1 MKPKVIV
8 ILGPT
13 STGKSGIAVEIAKK
27 IGGEIISADSRQ
39 VFKEMNLGSGKI
51 TKKEMGGIPHH
62 LLDVSSPK
70 TFFSVVKYKELAEK
84 EIEKI
89 ISKNK
94 VPIICGGTGFYI
106 DKIIKNIILPEVGLN
121 KKLRAKLEKYSIEKL
136 YDILKKLSPSRA
148 KNIDKYNKVRLIRAI
163 EIASALG
170 NVPDMK
176 EGPKKYNYLIIG
188 LDMDDD
194 ALKQRMH
201 YRLLA
206 RIKAGMVNEVKKLH
220 KQGVTWKRLESF
232 GLEYR
237 QVAMFLQNKIT
248 KEQMIENLKKEIWHF
263 IKRQRTWFKR
273 DRKILWYKPNQILA
287 ISKKVKNS
295 LSKVRAMEDRSRIIF
310 C

>member
-1 MKPKVIV
+1 MKPKIIV

-13 STGKSGIAVEIAKK
+13 STGKSAIAVEIAKK
-27 IGGEIISADSRQ
+27 INGEIISADSRQ
-39 VFKEMNLGSGKI
+39 VFKGMDLGSGKI

-62 LLDVSSPK
+62 LLDVSNPK
-70 TFFSVVKYKELAEK
+70 NFFSVVKYKELAEK

-89 ISKNK
+89 ISRNK

-106 DKIIKNIILPEVGLN
+106 DSIVKNIVLPEVGLN
-121 KKLRAKLEKYSIEKL
+121 KKLRTKLEKYSLDRL
-136 YDILKKLSPSRA
+136 YIILKKLSPSRA
-148 KNIDKYNKVRLIRAI
+148 KKIDKYNKVRLIRAI

-170 NVPDMK
+170 NVPNVI

-188 LDMDDD
+188 LDMDDNI
-194 ALKQRMH
+194 LKQRMH

-220 KQGVTWKRLESF
+220 KQGITWKRLESF

-273 DRKILWYKPNQILA
+273 NKKIKWYEPNQISV
-287 ISKKVKNS
+287 ISKEVKNFI
-295 LSKVRAMEDRSRIIF
+295 K
-310 C
+310 